1 MTPTSNRRPQRI
13 MGRARCGHLCCK
25 LIWRRSFMMSNPQV
39 RNMRKLPHCY
49 HEGYLE
55 KRSFK
60 NEKSHKLWTCL
71 CGSTLFFFKDKRDT
85 EYLEKLDLRGSVVIT
100 DNAVDCTMDAASLN
114 LKTKDITIGLSAP
127 NAEARELWKGF
138 IQSVVELSVSSSL
151 NLLPGLMLR
160 LEDVVEKEKKRLKHV
175 PVPVDPV
182 VEMPNCFH
190 PVSRLEAELL
200 LEREASKGNLLLRPN
215 RDGHAFVISIREKLK
230 GPIYKHYSLSRKHNG
245 SFTIDLKDPVT
256 CASLPDIIKYF
267 MDVTKGSLTPLSR
280 DDKYVQNFSYVNFD
294 NESGERLV
302 QSYSAELVKPDFST
316 KPELKV
322 KAEEKPKKPPV
333 PTPRKYRPPPKLSSA
348 GQHVKNRP
356 R

>member
-1 MTPTSNRRPQRI
+1 
-13 MGRARCGHLCCK
+13 
-25 LIWRRSFMMSNPQV
+25 MMNNPQV
-39 RNMRKLPHCY
+39 RNKRKLPHCY

-60 NEKSHKLWTCL
+60 NETSRKLWTCL
-71 CGSTLFFFKDKRDT
+71 CGSTLIFFKDKRDT
-85 EYLEKLDLRGSVVIT
+85 EYLETLDLRGSVVIT
-100 DNAVDCTMDAASLN
+100 DNTVDCTMDAASLN

-151 NLLPGLMLR
+151 NLLPGQMLR
-160 LEDVVEKEKKRLKHV
+160 LEEVVEKKRLKHV

-200 LEREASKGNLLLRPN
+200 LEREASKGNLLLWPN
-215 RDGHAFVISIREKLK
+215 RDGHAFVISTREKLK
-230 GPIYKHYSLSRKHNG
+230 SPIYKHYSLSRKHDG

-280 DDKYVQNFSYVNFD
+280 EENYAQNISYVDFD
-294 NESGERLV
+294 NESGERLM
-302 QSYSAELVKPDFST
+302 QSSSAELLKPDFST

-333 PTPRKYRPPPKLSSA
+333 PTQRTNWCRSPPSCRYLVNTSEL
-348 GQHVKNRP
+348 
-356 R
+356 